1 MKSKDSSLLYISFI
15 QTPSLICPVPFLLSL
30 LFPHWMTS
38 PFLHVPFYIYASTL
52 EHPTMFF
59 NTEKSELPLIPLQ
72 VSCLFFCITVQNSIS
87 LSLKIKAK
95 QLLFFPLT
103 LTNSVFS
110 TEKGL
115 KQICKKPQPLL
126 PILLTKSTC
135 KIWV

>member
-59 NTEKSELPLIPLQ
+59 NTEKSEPHSFASFLPVFLYYCSKLINFTVTQ
-72 VSCLFFCITVQNSIS
+72 DQSKAIT
-87 LSLKIKAK
+87 
-95 QLLFFPLT
+95 FFPIDSHQLCF
-103 LTNSVFS
+103 LN
-110 TEKGL
+110 
-115 KQICKKPQPLL
+115 
-126 PILLTKSTC
+126 
-135 KIWV
+135 